1 MSFSNF
7 RIHFGFIKGVTKVKF
22 KTIAAALIA
31 AGLSTA
37 ALAQSNI
44 KTNSNWEFYG
54 RAHLSFDKLDDG
66 DAYQKQAFS
75 SNSSR
80 IGFKGS
86 KQFADLKGI
95 WQVEQEIL
103 FNMTD
108 TAASDKNRLAT
119 RDTFAGVEG
128 SFGTVRFGK
137 FDTPFKVSR
146 EPANLFGD
154 QLGDMRNITR
164 GLLKFE
170 ERPNNI
176 IEYKSPEFSGMR
188 VAVAY
193 APHEAKQPE
202 AGKDNGLTSLSLTYN
217 NKDLTMAVA
226 NESYDKDATN
236 GERNATRLAA
246 SYKVTPTFRV
256 VGVYQQAKDK
266 KNTGSNDLS
275 NKVTGYG
282 AEYHIDPNKLLVKF
296 NIMDLKADVATKDAK
311 MTVVGI
317 EKIVDKQLR
326 FYANYAVTDNA
337 SGSKVTVWK
346 EGRSTDQTGVNG
358 KEAKGLSLGMRFDF

>member
-1 MSFSNF
+1 M
-7 RIHFGFIKGVTKVKF
+7 KF
-22 KTIAAALIA
+22 KTIAAALFI
-31 AGLSTA
+31 AGLNTA
-37 ALAQSNI
+37 VLAQSSSI

-54 RAHLSFDKLDDG
+54 RAHMSFDKLDDG
-66 DAYQKQAFS
+66 DTYQKNALS

-80 IGFKGS
+80 IGFKGEKS
-86 KQFADLKGI
+86 FGDLKGI
-95 WQVEQEIL
+95 WQIEQEIL

-108 TAASDKNRLAT
+108 TAASDKNRFAT

-128 SFGTVRFGK
+128 AYGTLRFGK

-188 VAVAY
+188 LAVAY
-193 APHEAKQPE
+193 APHESKQPE
-202 AGKDNGLTSLSLTYN
+202 AGKENGLTSMLLSYN
-217 NKDLTMAVA
+217 NQDLALAVA
-226 NESYDKDATN
+226 TESYEKDATN
-236 GERNATRLAA
+236 GERSATRLAA
-246 SYKVTPTFRV
+246 SYKVSPSLRL
-256 VGVYQQAKDK
+256 VGLYQDAKDK
-266 KNTGSNDLS
+266 KNTGTADLS

-311 MTVVGI
+311 MTVLGI

-326 FYANYAVTDNA
+326 FYANYAMMDNA
-337 SGSKVTVWK
+337 SGSKLTTWK

-358 KEAKGLSLGMRFDF
+358 KDAKGLSLGMRFDF